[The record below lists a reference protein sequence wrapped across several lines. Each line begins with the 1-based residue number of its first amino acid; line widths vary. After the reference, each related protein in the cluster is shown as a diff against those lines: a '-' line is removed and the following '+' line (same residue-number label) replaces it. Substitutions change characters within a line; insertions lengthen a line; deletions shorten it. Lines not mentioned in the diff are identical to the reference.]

1 MNRLVICVA
10 FVGISVIGNYAMGQ
24 DENLPTIVSTLEN
37 KYLNLQLE
45 QDQMEVK
52 VKSLLGRDA
61 DLKQQL
67 LQLQKDNAEQQSAID
82 SLHTKIAQLSVT
94 QSNDRTTFNEQ
105 IEKMNTN
112 VQANET
118 SLYQRTLWGG
128 LIGLGAILVL
138 IVALY
143 LLSQRLKK
151 GHSSIEEMKE
161 AQAALLSAQTKLQE
175 ESVKLDNK
183 LLEVIGKQIATTPTL
198 SVSDSAKPD
207 YSLVLKVADE
217 IVRIEMNLSRMD
229 ASVKGYK
236 QLAKAVQRIKD
247 NFQANGYEIVD
258 MLGKSYNAG
267 MKVIANF
274 VVDETLEQG
283 QQVITG
289 IIKPQINFNGTMIQ
303 SAQITVSQNI

>member
-128 LIGLGAILVL
+128 LIGLGAILIL

-151 GHSSIEEMKE
+151 GHSSIEEMKK
-161 AQAALLSAQTKLQE
+161 AQGALLSAQTKLQE
-175 ESVKLDNK
+175 ESVQLDNK

>member
-1 MNRLVICVA
+1 MNRLVICIA

-24 DENLPTIVSTLEN
+24 DENLSTIVSALEN

-52 VKSLLGRDA
+52 VKGLLKRDT

-67 LQLQKDNAEQQSAID
+67 LQLQKDNAGQQSAID
-82 SLHTKIAQLSVT
+82 SLQTKIAQLSVT
-94 QSNDRTTFNEQ
+94 QFNDRTTFNEQ
-105 IEKMNTN
+105 IEKTNTN

-138 IVALY
+138 IAALY

-151 GHSSIEEMKE
+151 GDSSIKEMKK
-161 AQAALLSAQTKLQE
+161 AQGALLSAQTKLQE

-198 SVSDSAKPD
+198 SVSDSAKPN
-207 YSLVLKVADE
+207 YSLVLKVVDE